1 MLPAPRWRWYHT
13 PASLPEP
20 AMKLSFEALEAL
32 DAIDRTGTFAEAAEL
47 LHRVP
52 SALTYQVQ
60 KLESDLG
67 IALFDRSGR
76 RAKLTHAGRV
86 VVEEGR
92 RLLRAAEQLELK
104 ALRVQQG
111 WETEVRVCIDEI
123 LPFDSLWPY
132 VHRFYALGMDTRLR
146 LSTEVLGGAWDA
158 LISRRAD
165 LVVGAAGEPPE
176 LPDIIARPI
185 GSLKHVFAVAPS
197 HPLAALPEPLSM
209 ASVVQYRGAVIS
221 DTSRE
226 LQPQSIGI
234 DPGQPYLAV
243 PTLAAKLE
251 AQCAGLAVG
260 TLPECIA
267 APAIASGKLVA
278 REVTGMR
285 DTTHCYLAW
294 RGDEAGRALHW
305 WVEQLDK
312 PHLVDC
318 FTAPH

>member
-1 MLPAPRWRWYHT
+1 
-13 PASLPEP
+13 
-20 AMKLSFEALEAL
+20 MKLSFEALEAL

-52 SALTYQVQ
+52 SALTYLVQ

-67 IALFDRSGR
+67 VALFDRSGR
-76 RAKLTHAGRV
+76 RAKLTHAGRI

-104 ALRVQQG
+104 ALRAQQG

-123 LPFDSLWPY
+123 LPFGALWPY

-176 LPDIIARPI
+176 LPGIVARPI
-185 GSLKHVFAVAPS
+185 GSLRHVFAVAPS
-197 HPLAALPEPLSM
+197 HPLAALPEPLAM

-226 LQPQSIGI
+226 LQPQSVAI
-234 DPGQPYLAV
+234 DAGQPYLAV

-251 AQCAGLAVG
+251 AQCEGLAVG

-267 APAIASGKLVA
+267 ARAIADGKLVA
-278 REVTGMR
+278 RQVTGMR

-305 WVEQLDK
+305 WVEQLDQ
-312 PHLVDC
+312 PDLVER
-318 FTAPH
+318 FTTPD

>member
-1 MLPAPRWRWYHT
+1 
-13 PASLPEP
+13 
-20 AMKLSFEALEAL
+20 MKLSFEALEAL

-52 SALTYQVQ
+52 SALTYLVQ

-67 IALFDRSGR
+67 VALFDRSGR
-76 RAKLTHAGRV
+76 RAKLTHAGRI

-92 RLLRAAEQLELK
+92 RLLRAAEQLEMK
-104 ALRVQQG
+104 ALRAQQG

-123 LPFDSLWPY
+123 LPFGALWPY

-176 LPDIIARPI
+176 LPGIVARPI

-197 HPLAALPEPLSM
+197 HPLAALPEPLAM

-226 LQPQSIGI
+226 LQPQSVAI
-234 DPGQPYLAV
+234 DAGQPYLAV

-251 AQCAGLAVG
+251 AQCEGLAVG

-267 APAIASGKLVA
+267 ARAIADGKLVA
-278 REVTGMR
+278 RQVTGMR
-285 DTTHCYLAW
+285 ETTHCYLAW

-305 WVEQLDK
+305 WVEQLDR
-312 PHLVDC
+312 PDLVDR
-318 FTAPH
+318 FTTPD

>member
-1 MLPAPRWRWYHT
+1 M
-13 PASLPEP
+13 
-20 AMKLSFEALEAL
+20 
-32 DAIDRTGTFAEAAEL
+32 
-47 LHRVP
+47 
-52 SALTYQVQ
+52 Q

-243 PTLAAKLE
+243 PTLTAKLE

-305 WVEQLDK
+305 LVEQLDK
-312 PHLVDC
+312 PDLVDC
-318 FTAPH
+318 FTAAH

>member
-1 MLPAPRWRWYHT
+1 
-13 PASLPEP
+13 
-20 AMKLSFEALEAL
+20 MKLSFEALEAL

-52 SALTYQVQ
+52 SALTYLVQ

-104 ALRVQQG
+104 AQRVQEG
-111 WETEVRVCIDEI
+111 WETELRICVDEI
-123 LPFDSLWPY
+123 LPFEALWPH
-132 VHRFYALGMDTRLR
+132 VHAFYALDMDTRLR
-146 LSTEVLGGAWDA
+146 LSTEVLGGTWDA

-165 LVVGAAGEPPE
+165 LVVGAAGEPPV
-176 LPDIIARPI
+176 LPNIIARPI
-185 GSLKHVFAVAPS
+185 GTLKHVFAVAPD
-197 HPLAALPEPLSM
+197 HPLAALPEPLPM
-209 ASVVQYRGAVIS
+209 TSVVKYRGAVIS

-226 LQPQSIGI
+226 SQPRSIAI
-234 DPGQPYLAV
+234 DSGQPYLAV
-243 PTLAAKLE
+243 PTLAAKLA
-251 AQCAGLAVG
+251 AQCEGLAVG

-267 APAIASGKLVA
+267 ARAISEGKLVA
-278 REVTGMR
+278 RKVTGMR

-294 RGDEAGRALHW
+294 RDDEAGRALRW
-305 WVEQLDK
+305 WVEQLD
-312 PHLVDC
+312 HADLVDR
-318 FTAPH
+318 FTALI

>member
-1 MLPAPRWRWYHT
+1 
-13 PASLPEP
+13 
-20 AMKLSFEALEAL
+20 MKLSFEALEAL

-52 SALTYQVQ
+52 SALTYLVQ

-67 IALFDRSGR
+67 VALFDRSGR
-76 RAKLTHAGRV
+76 RAKLTHAGRI

-104 ALRVQQG
+104 ALRAQQG

-123 LPFDSLWPY
+123 LPFGALWPY

-176 LPDIIARPI
+176 LPGIVARPI
-185 GSLKHVFAVAPS
+185 GSLRHVFAVAPS
-197 HPLAALPEPLSM
+197 HPLSALPEPLAM

-226 LQPQSIGI
+226 LQPQSVAI
-234 DPGQPYLAV
+234 DAGQPYLAV

-251 AQCAGLAVG
+251 AQCEGLAVG

-267 APAIASGKLVA
+267 ARAIADGKLVA
-278 REVTGMR
+278 RQVTGMR

-305 WVEQLDK
+305 WVEQLDQ
-312 PHLVDC
+312 PDLVER
-318 FTAPH
+318 FTTPD

>member
-251 AQCAGLAVG
+251 AQCAASRSARC
-260 TLPECIA
+260 PNASRRPRSPA
-267 APAIASGKLVA
+267 ASSSRA
-278 REVTGMR
+278 R
-285 DTTHCYLAW
+285 
-294 RGDEAGRALHW
+294 
-305 WVEQLDK
+305 
-312 PHLVDC
+312 
-318 FTAPH
+318 